1 MSSPCFDGLS
11 LGTMYPNLPQVR
23 WGTWGPKKPHKTY
36 LSFFNVGQMVEKEL
50 PLTGQS
56 EKSTTTPRNARLEM
70 ISSIICGQSVE
81 HLACPHVLVSNS
93 RGKQNELTLF

>member
-1 MSSPCFDGLS
+1 
-11 LGTMYPNLPQVR
+11 MYYLVDQVLR
-23 WGTWGPKKPHKTY
+23 RGHPPEINRSRYEHEIYKTY